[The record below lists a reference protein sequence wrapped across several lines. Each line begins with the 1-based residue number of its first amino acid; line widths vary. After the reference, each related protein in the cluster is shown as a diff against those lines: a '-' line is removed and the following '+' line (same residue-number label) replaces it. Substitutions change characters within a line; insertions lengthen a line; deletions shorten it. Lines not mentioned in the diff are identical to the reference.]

1 MHTPYK
7 KEIPGARCAILC
19 IHGILGSPAHFRLF
33 FPFFPKEYSVYAVL
47 LDGHGGT
54 TRDFAR
60 TSMAKWKK
68 QVDDEVRLLSEM
80 YEAIF
85 IVAHSMGTFFAMRA
99 AIDHPKIKGI
109 FLLATPLKIG
119 VGPEAV
125 VNALKAF
132 FGLHS
137 EKDAVG
143 KAYRNAHSVAL
154 SKKPWQY
161 LGWLP
166 RYRELFAESHA
177 ARKSIEKVP
186 VPCYVVQSAK
196 DELVSKA
203 SLRYIPDS
211 SGITVRVLPEARHFI
226 YSDADMHLLQTAFQ
240 NFFKGES
247 L

>member
-1 MHTPYK
+1 MHTPYT
-7 KEIPGARCAILC
+7 KEVPGARCAILC

-68 QVDDEVRLLSEM
+68 QVDDEVRRLSEM

-119 VGPEAV
+119 VAPEAV
-125 VNALKAF
+125 INSLKAF

-143 KAYRNAHSVAL
+143 LAYKNAHSVTL
-154 SKKPWQY
+154 SKRPWQY

-166 RYRELFAESHA
+166 RYRELFAESRA
-177 ARKSIEKVP
+177 AREIITRVF
-186 VPCYVVQSAK
+186 VPCYVAQSAK
-196 DELVSKA
+196 DELVCAS
-203 SLRYIPDS
+203 SLRHIPAKPNM
-211 SGITVRVLPEARHFI
+211 TTHVLPHARHFI
-226 YSDADMHLLQTAFQ
+226 YSDEDMLLLESAFR
-240 NFFKGES
+240 NFFKGETI
-247 L
+247 